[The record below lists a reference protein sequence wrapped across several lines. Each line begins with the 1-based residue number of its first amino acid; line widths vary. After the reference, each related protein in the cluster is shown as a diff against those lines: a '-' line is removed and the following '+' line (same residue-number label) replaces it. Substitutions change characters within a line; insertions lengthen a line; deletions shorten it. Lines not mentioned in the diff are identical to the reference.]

1 LTKKGRK
8 VLFVRRGYLLLFTG
22 ILLGFITFSAV
33 SMIYS
38 SRRPQDSGGGIP
50 TEIEFEF
57 LYTSEK
63 QGWIEEVTPK
73 FEEWFEELFD
83 IAVTVRLIVT
93 GTHDTVNRILDGS
106 ERPTIWSP
114 ASSIWI
120 PYMNTKWRNITGSD
134 YDIAV
139 DWTPLVLSPVVV
151 AGWGSYLEEH
161 NVTGFMD
168 LYHLSKDGVDFK
180 YGHPDPLL
188 SNGGTMTVVLEFAEA
203 AGKKPEDLTIEDLKN
218 ETVIEIVRTI
228 ESNAV
233 AYGKSTGFFG
243 AWAAEN
249 GPNAIQ
255 FFGIYENVVL
265 DNSLKALKKWNDP
278 LVAIYP
284 EKGTLLAD
292 HPFVILNGTWIDH
305 WQRFAAGQYIFFLL
319 KPENQEL
326 AEQHGFRPAISSVP
340 LDQTIFTPS
349 NGVQYEINVPI
360 MKPLKGEVMEAIFTA
375 WVRVRRTEL

>member
-1 LTKKGRK
+1 MIKNGRK
-8 VLFVRRGYLLLFTG
+8 VLFVRRGYLLLLTG
-22 ILLGFITFSAV
+22 ILLGFVAFSAI

-38 SRRPQDSGGGIP
+38 SRRPQNSGMGMP
-50 TEIEFEF
+50 TEIEFDF

-63 QGWIEEVTPK
+63 QGWIEQVTPK
-73 FEEWFEELFD
+73 FEVWFKELFN
-83 IAVTVRLIVT
+83 ISVNVRLIVT

-106 ERPTIWSP
+106 ERPTVWSP

-120 PYMNTKWRNITGSD
+120 SYMNTKWRNITGSVH
-134 YDIAV
+134 DIAV
-139 DWTPLVLSPVVV
+139 DWTPLVLSPVVI
-151 AGWGSYLEEH
+151 AGWGSYLDEH

-168 LYHLSKDGVDFK
+168 LYRLAKEGVDFK

-188 SNGGTMTVVLEFAEA
+188 SNGGTMTVILEFAEA
-203 AGKKPEDLTIEDLKN
+203 AGKKPEDLTIDDLKN

-228 ESNAV
+228 ESKAIY
-233 AYGKSTGFFG
+233 YGKSTGYFG

-249 GPNAIQ
+249 GPDEIQ

-265 DNSLKALKKWNDP
+265 DNSLKALKKWGDP

-284 EKGTLLAD
+284 ESGTLLAD
-292 HPFVILNGTWIDH
+292 HPFVVLNGTWIDR
-305 WQRFAAGQYIFFLL
+305 WQRFAAGQYLFFLL

-326 AEQHGFRPAISSVP
+326 AEEHGFRPAIASVP
-340 LDQTIFTPS
+340 LDQTIFNLS
-349 NGVQYEINVPI
+349 NGVQYEINIPI

-375 WVRVRRTEL
+375 WVKVRRTQI

>member
-1 LTKKGRK
+1 M
-8 VLFVRRGYLLLFTG
+8 FVRRGYLLLLTG
-22 ILLGFITFSAV
+22 ILIGFIVSSAI
-33 SMIYS
+33 SLLYS
-38 SRRPQDSGGGIP
+38 GRRTQDGDGGIP

-73 FEEWFEELFD
+73 FEEWFAERFG
-83 IAVTVRLIVT
+83 ITVNVRLVVT

-106 ERPTIWSP
+106 EEPTVWSP

-120 PYMNTKWRNITGSD
+120 PYMNTKWRSVMGED
-134 YDIAV
+134 YDIAS
-139 DWTPLVLSPVVV
+139 DYTPLVLSPVVL
-151 AGWGSYLEEH
+151 ASWGSFVEQGD
-161 NVTGFMD
+161 VDGFMD
-168 LYHLSKDGVDFK
+168 LYRAVKEGVDFK

-188 SNGGTMTVVLEFAEA
+188 SNGGTMTVVLQFAEA

-228 ESNAV
+228 ESKAIY
-233 AYGKSTGFFG
+233 YGKSTGFFG

-249 GPNAIQ
+249 GPDAIT

-265 DNSLKALKKWNDP
+265 DNSLKALKKWDDP

-292 HPFVILNGTWIDH
+292 HPFVILNATWVDR
-305 WQRFAAGQYIFFLL
+305 WQSFAAAQYLFFLL
-319 KPENQEL
+319 QPENQEL
-326 AEQHGFRPAISSVP
+326 AQEHGFRPASSAVP
-340 LDQTIFTPS
+340 LDQTLFNPS
-349 NGVQYEINVPI
+349 NGVEYEISVPI
-360 MKPLKGEVMEAIFTA
+360 LKPLRGEVMEAIFTA
-375 WVRVRRTEL
+375 WVKVRNTGL

>member
-1 LTKKGRK
+1 MVRK
-8 VLFVRRGYLLLFTG
+8 RLFVRRGYLLLFTG
-22 ILLGFITFSAV
+22 ILIGFLAFSAV

-38 SRRPQDSGGGIP
+38 SRAPQGGVGGLP

-63 QGWIEEVTPK
+63 QGWIEEVTPH
-73 FEEWFEELFD
+73 FEEWFEALFN
-83 IAVTVRLIVT
+83 ISVNVRLIVT
-93 GTHDTVNRILDGS
+93 GTHDTVNRVLDGS
-106 ERPTIWSP
+106 ERPTVWSP

-120 PYMNTKWRNITGSD
+120 PYMNTKWRNITGNE

-139 DWTPLVLSPVVV
+139 DWTPLVLSPVVI
-151 AGWGSYLEEH
+151 AGWGSYLAEQ

-168 LYHLSKDGVDFK
+168 LYRLAKDGIDFK

-228 ESNAV
+228 ESKAI

-265 DNSLKALKKWNDP
+265 DNSLKALRKWDDP

-284 EKGTLLAD
+284 ESGTLIAD
-292 HPFVILNGTWIDH
+292 HPFVILNGTWVDS
-305 WQRFAAGQYIFFLL
+305 WQRFAAAQYLFFLL
-319 KPENQEL
+319 APDTQEL
-326 AEQHGFRPAISSVP
+326 AEEHGFRPAISSVP
-340 LDQTIFTPS
+340 LDQTIFDPS
-349 NGVQYEINVPI
+349 NGVQYEVTVPI
-360 MKPLKGEVMEAIFTA
+360 LKPLKGEVMEAIFTA
-375 WVRVRRTEL
+375 WVRVRKTEL

>member
-1 LTKKGRK
+1 M
-8 VLFVRRGYLLLFTG
+8 LFIKRGYLLLLAG
-22 ILLGFITFSAV
+22 ILIGFLAFS
-33 SMIYS
+33 SISLLYS
-38 SRRPQDSGGGIP
+38 SRGQQYGNGGTP
-50 TEIEFEF
+50 TKIEFVF

-73 FEEWFEELFD
+73 VEDWFKERFG
-83 IAVTVRLIVT
+83 ITVDVILVVT

-106 ERPTIWSP
+106 EKPTVWSP

-120 PYMNTKWRNITGSD
+120 PYMNTKWRSVTGNN

-139 DWTPLVLSPVVV
+139 DWTSLVLSPVVL
-151 AGWGSYLEEH
+151 ASWGSYLGQH

-168 LYHLSKDGVDFK
+168 LYKLAKEGFDFK

-203 AGKKPEDLTIEDLKN
+203 AGKKPEDLTVEDLKN
-218 ETVIEIVRTI
+218 ETVIEIVKTI
-228 ESNAV
+228 ESKAV

-249 GPNAIQ
+249 GPAAIQ

-278 LVAIYP
+278 IVAMYP
-284 EKGTLLAD
+284 KKGTLIAD
-292 HPFVILNGTWIDH
+292 HPFVILNATWIDK
-305 WQRFAAGQYIFFLL
+305 WQRFVAGQYLLFLL

-326 AEQHGFRPAISSVP
+326 AENYGFRPAIASVP
-340 LDQTIFTPS
+340 LDQNLFNPT
-349 NGVQYEINVPI
+349 NGVQYEVRVPVL
-360 MKPLKGEVMEAIFTA
+360 KPLKGEVMEAMFTA
-375 WVRVRRTEL
+375 WVKVRNTGV

>member
-1 LTKKGRK
+1 MIKNGRK
-8 VLFVRRGYLLLFTG
+8 VLFVRRGYLLLLTG
-22 ILLGFITFSAV
+22 ILLGFVAFSAI

-38 SRRPQDSGGGIP
+38 SRRPQDSGMGMP
-50 TEIEFEF
+50 TEIEFDF

-63 QGWIEEVTPK
+63 QGWIEQVTPK
-73 FEEWFEELFD
+73 FEVWFKKLFN
-83 IAVTVRLIVT
+83 ISVNVRLIVT

-106 ERPTIWSP
+106 ERPTVWSP

-120 PYMNTKWRNITGSD
+120 SYMNTKWRNITGSVH
-134 YDIAV
+134 DIAV
-139 DWTPLVLSPVVV
+139 DWTPLVLSPVVI
-151 AGWGSYLEEH
+151 AGWGSYLDEH

-168 LYHLSKDGVDFK
+168 LYRLAKEGVDFK

-188 SNGGTMTVVLEFAEA
+188 SNGGTMTVILEFAEA
-203 AGKKPEDLTIEDLKN
+203 AGKKPEDLTIDDLKN

-228 ESNAV
+228 ESKAI

-265 DNSLKALKKWNDP
+265 DNSLKALKKWGDP

-284 EKGTLLAD
+284 ESGTLLAD
-292 HPFVILNGTWIDH
+292 HPFVVLNGTWIDR
-305 WQRFAAGQYIFFLL
+305 WQRFAAGQYLFFLL
-319 KPENQEL
+319 EPENQEL
-326 AEQHGFRPAISSVP
+326 AEEHGFRPAIASVP
-340 LDQTIFTPS
+340 LDQTIFNLS
-349 NGVQYEINVPI
+349 NGVQYEINIPI

-375 WVRVRRTEL
+375 WVKVRRTQI

>member
-1 LTKKGRK
+1 MIKNGRK
-8 VLFVRRGYLLLFTG
+8 VLFVRRGYLLLLTG
-22 ILLGFITFSAV
+22 ILLGFVAFSAI

-38 SRRPQDSGGGIP
+38 SRRPQDSGMGMP
-50 TEIEFEF
+50 TEIEFDF

-63 QGWIEEVTPK
+63 QGWIEQVTPK
-73 FEEWFEELFD
+73 FEVWFKELFN
-83 IAVTVRLIVT
+83 ISVNVRLIVT

-106 ERPTIWSP
+106 ERPTVWSP

-120 PYMNTKWRNITGSD
+120 SYMNTKWRNITGSVH
-134 YDIAV
+134 DIAV
-139 DWTPLVLSPVVV
+139 DWTPLVLSPVVI
-151 AGWGSYLEEH
+151 AGWGSYLDEH

-168 LYHLSKDGVDFK
+168 LYRLAKEGVDFK

-188 SNGGTMTVVLEFAEA
+188 SNGGTMTVILEFAEA
-203 AGKKPEDLTIEDLKN
+203 AGKKPEDLTIDDLKN

-228 ESNAV
+228 ESKAI

-265 DNSLKALKKWNDP
+265 DNSLKALKKWGDP

-284 EKGTLLAD
+284 ESGTLLAD
-292 HPFVILNGTWIDH
+292 HPFVVLNGTWIDR
-305 WQRFAAGQYIFFLL
+305 WQRFAAGQYLFFLL
-319 KPENQEL
+319 EPENQEL
-326 AEQHGFRPAISSVP
+326 AEEHGFRPAIASVP
-340 LDQTIFTPS
+340 LDQTIFNLS
-349 NGVQYEINVPI
+349 NGVQYEINIPI

-375 WVRVRRTEL
+375 WVKVRRTQI

>member
-1 LTKKGRK
+1 MSKKGRRI
-8 VLFVRRGYLLLFTG
+8 LFVRRGYLLLLTG
-22 ILLGFITFSAV
+22 ILIGFIAFSAV
-33 SMIYS
+33 SLIYQG
-38 SRRPQDSGGGIP
+38 SRQRDSGGEMP
-50 TEIEFEF
+50 TVIEFDF

-73 FEEWFEELFD
+73 FEEWFEGIFN
-83 IAVTVRLIVT
+83 ISVTVRLIVT

-106 ERPTIWSP
+106 ERPTVWSP

-120 PYMNTKWRNITGSD
+120 PYMNTKWEKITGSV

-151 AGWGSYLEEH
+151 AGWGSYLGEH

-168 LYHLSKDGVDFK
+168 LYRLAKEGVDFK

-203 AGKKPEDLTIEDLKN
+203 AGKKPEDLTIDDLTN
-218 ETVIEIVRTI
+218 QTVIEIVRTI
-228 ESNAV
+228 ESKAI

-265 DNSLKALKKWNDP
+265 DNSLKALRKWDDP

-284 EKGTLLAD
+284 ESGTLIAD

-305 WQRFAAGQYIFFLL
+305 WQRFAAGWYLFFLL
-319 KPENQEL
+319 EPENQEL
-326 AEQHGFRPAISSVP
+326 AQEHGFRPAIASVP
-340 LDQTIFTPS
+340 LDQTIFDPS
-349 NGVQYEINVPI
+349 NGVQYEINIPI
-360 MKPLKGEVMEAIFTA
+360 LKPLKGEVMEAIFTA
-375 WVRVRRTEL
+375 WVAVRRTEI

>member
-1 LTKKGRK
+1 M
-8 VLFVRRGYLLLFTG
+8 FVRRGYLLLLTG
-22 ILLGFITFSAV
+22 ILLGFVAFSAI

-38 SRRPQDSGGGIP
+38 SRRPQDSGTGMP
-50 TEIEFEF
+50 TEIEFDF

-63 QGWIEEVTPK
+63 QGWIEQVTPR
-73 FEEWFEELFD
+73 FEEWFESLFN
-83 IAVTVRLIVT
+83 ISVNVRLIVT

-106 ERPTIWSP
+106 ERPTVWSP

-120 PYMNTKWRNITGSD
+120 PYMNTKWRNITGSG

-151 AGWGSYLEEH
+151 AGWGSFLDEY

-168 LYHLSKDGVDFK
+168 LYRLAKDGVDFK

-188 SNGGTMTVVLEFAEA
+188 SNGGTMTVILEFAEA
-203 AGKKPEDLTIEDLKN
+203 AGKKPEDLTIDDLKN

-228 ESNAV
+228 ESKTI

-284 EKGTLLAD
+284 ESGTLLAD
-292 HPFVILNGTWIDH
+292 HPFVVLNGTWIDR
-305 WQRFAAGQYIFFLL
+305 WQRFAAGQYLFFLL
-319 KPENQEL
+319 EPENQEL
-326 AEQHGFRPAISSVP
+326 AEEYGFRPAIASVP
-340 LDQTIFTPS
+340 LDQTIFS
-349 NGVQYEINVPI
+349 SLNGVQYEINIPI
-360 MKPLKGEVMEAIFTA
+360 MKPLMGEVMEAIFTA
-375 WVRVRRTEL
+375 WVKVRRTQI